1 MLSSRLW
8 RRQERAWPGVGV
20 SDGQAH
26 GEQAG
31 RYQGR
36 GAGLAGQR
44 ERFVRQRDRPRRI
57 TDEHVT
63 GYGDGEFEGGVG
75 EVAAGPRLTSRP
87 TTLTSR
93 ITTKPAP
100 ASAAITTLPLRG
112 IDLQG
117 HPHTWPGHGN
127 RGWHLRD
134 CRAR

>member
-1 MLSSRLW
+1 MSATARPTASKLVATRAGAPVW
-8 RRQERAWPGVGV
+8 RASASASFASGT
-20 SDGQAH
+20 A
-26 GEQAG
+26 
-31 RYQGR
+31 
-36 GAGLAGQR
+36 
-44 ERFVRQRDRPRRI
+44 PRRI

-87 TTLTSR
+87 TTLTSP